1 MTDFPLYLI
10 PLLPFIGAA
19 ISLIIGRRLG
29 KNAVTLITLG
39 SVFASFLV
47 TLRAVWTLHES
58 VSATGALV
66 STFFG
71 PNWIKA
77 GDLNIAAGLTM
88 DHLSALMCCVV
99 TGIGF
104 LIHLYSTAYME
115 HDERYTRFFGFLN
128 LFMGS
133 MLILVL
139 GDSLPVTFIGWEGV
153 GLCSY
158 LLIGFWFDK
167 DANALAG
174 RKAFVVN
181 RIGDFGF
188 LLAMFLL
195 YSKTGTLKYSE
206 LAAHIPQIQEH
217 IWWGLPAAY
226 FIGLLVLLGATG
238 KSAQIPLY
246 VWLPDA
252 MAGPTPVSA
261 LIHAATM
268 VTAGVYMVARMHVVF
283 ETAPV
288 TLAVVACIGAATALF
303 AATMGI
309 AQRDLK
315 KVLAYS
321 TISQLG
327 FMFVGVGS
335 WSAEAHNANYQAG
348 IFHLVTHAFFKAGL
362 FLGAGSVMHALNNEG
377 DIMKMGGLKKWL
389 PHTRWTFLIYCFAI
403 AGIFPFAGFWS
414 KDAILGGL
422 WDAQWLASG
431 PPTNAIEHWLFVPG
445 AERMFFFPLGHY
457 LYWVMLLA
465 AGCTAF
471 YMFRL
476 YFLVFEGEYR
486 GPLPAADAHGHDA
499 HDDHGHSNVASNAA
513 HAGHG
518 HDAHD
523 SHGHGGLPHESP
535 PAMTL
540 VLWILAAG
548 SILVGLIGIPEA
560 AIPGLH
566 ADFFGEWLRPAL
578 QPFGEETTRSFWT
591 GAIGALAVAGT
602 GIGIAFALYSKGVSA
617 AVRNFV
623 AAMPG
628 LYKLV
633 FHKYYIDEVYD
644 FLIVRP
650 LRLIAFVLWKGFD
663 AFFIDLIF
671 VNGVGFVVGGF
682 GKLVKYLQ
690 NGDLQRYIVALIL
703 GGAAIVYYAAHGD
716 ARQAANFDVVVVGNT
731 VEVNAKG
738 AGATARR
745 LAYHVDW
752 DGKGFGATQQTTT
765 FRHTYD
771 APGKYEIA
779 VEAIDPRWSS
789 SSRQTRTVKVQ

>member
-1 MTDFPLYLI
+1 
-10 PLLPFIGAA
+10 
-19 ISLIIGRRLG
+19 
-29 KNAVTLITLG
+29 
-39 SVFASFLV
+39 
-47 TLRAVWTLHES
+47 
-58 VSATGALV
+58 
-66 STFFG
+66 
-71 PNWIKA
+71 
-77 GDLNIAAGLTM
+77 
-88 DHLSALMCCVV
+88 
-99 TGIGF
+99 
-104 LIHLYSTAYME
+104 
-115 HDERYTRFFGFLN
+115 
-128 LFMGS
+128 
-133 MLILVL
+133 
-139 GDSLPVTFIGWEGV
+139 
-153 GLCSY
+153 
-158 LLIGFWFDK
+158 FDK

-206 LAAHIPQIQEH
+206 LHTLMPGLAEH

-246 VWLPDA
+246 IWLPDA

-268 VTAGVYMVARMHVVF
+268 VTAGVYMVARMHAVF

-335 WSAEAHNANYQAG
+335 WSAETHSANYQAG

-362 FLGAGSVMHALNNEG
+362 FLAAGSVMHALNNEG

-389 PHTRWTFLIYCFAI
+389 PHTRWTFLIYCLAI
-403 AGIFPFAGFWS
+403 SGIIPFAGFWS

-422 WDAQWLASG
+422 WDAQWITSG
-431 PPTNAIEHWLFVPG
+431 APTNGLERLLFVAG
-445 AERMFFFPLGHY
+445 EEGMYVFPLGHY
-457 LYWVMLLA
+457 LYWVVLLA

-486 GPLPAADAHGHDA
+486 GPLPGADAHGHDDHG
-499 HDDHGHSNVASNAA
+499 HDDHGHGNVQSNAA
-513 HAGHG
+513 HAHGQGAHG
-518 HDAHD
+518 HDAAHD
-523 SHGHGGLPHESP
+523 DAHGHDAHGHGGLPHESP
-535 PAMTL
+535 PAMTI
-540 VLWILAAG
+540 VLWILAIG
-548 SILVGLIGIPEA
+548 SVFVGLFGIPDVVSGHESN
-560 AIPGLH
+560 L
-566 ADFFGEWLRPAL
+566 FGDWLRPVL
-578 QPFGEETTRSFWT
+578 QPLGVEETAGGFWK
-591 GAIGALAVAGT
+591 GAVGALAVGIA
-602 GIGIAFALYSKGVSA
+602 GIGLAWLLYGQGVSA
-617 AVRNFV
+617 AVRKFV
-623 AAMPG
+623 ATLPG

-633 FHKYYIDEVYD
+633 FHKYYIDEIYD
-644 FLIVRP
+644 FLVVRP

-690 NGDLQRYIVALIL
+690 NGDLQRYIVGLIL
-703 GGAAIVYYAAHGD
+703 GAAALVYYGANGDVRKAAK
-716 ARQAANFDVVVVGNT
+716 FDVVVVGT
-731 VEVNAKG
+731 SVEVNAKG
-738 AGATARR
+738 AGPSSRR
-745 LAYHVDW
+745 LQYRVDW
-752 DGKGFGATQQTTT
+752 DAAKSGGCNAEHYSATQQTTT

-771 APGKYEIA
+771 APGKYEVK
-779 VEAIDPRWSS
+779 VEAIDPRWNTSS
-789 SSRQTRTVKVQ
+789 TSTEKVKVQ

>member
-1 MTDFPLYLI
+1 M
-10 PLLPFIGAA
+10 
-19 ISLIIGRRLG
+19 
-29 KNAVTLITLG
+29 
-39 SVFASFLV
+39 LV
-47 TLRAVWTLHES
+47 
-58 VSATGALV
+58 
-66 STFFG
+66 
-71 PNWIKA
+71 
-77 GDLNIAAGLTM
+77 
-88 DHLSALMCCVV
+88 
-99 TGIGF
+99 
-104 LIHLYSTAYME
+104 
-115 HDERYTRFFGFLN
+115 
-128 LFMGS
+128 
-133 MLILVL
+133 
-139 GDSLPVTFIGWEGV
+139 
-153 GLCSY
+153 
-158 LLIGFWFDK
+158 
-167 DANALAG
+167 
-174 RKAFVVN
+174 
-181 RIGDFGF
+181 
-188 LLAMFLL
+188 
-195 YSKTGTLKYSE
+195 
-206 LAAHIPQIQEH
+206 
-217 IWWGLPAAY
+217 
-226 FIGLLVLLGATG
+226 GATG

-327 FMFVGVGS
+327 FMFVGVGT
-335 WSAEAHNANYQAG
+335 WNAETHSANYQAG

-389 PHTRWTFLIYCFAI
+389 PHTRWTFLIYCLAI
-403 AGIFPFAGFWS
+403 AGIIPFAGFWS

-422 WDAQWLASG
+422 YEASWITSG
-431 PPTNAIEHWLFVPG
+431 PPTNVIENLFFTKVIVDEQTIYMC
-445 AERMFFFPLGHY
+445 ALGHY

-486 GPLPAADAHGHDA
+486 GPLPDAHGHDA
-499 HDDHGHSNVASNAA
+499 HDDHGHGNVQSNAA
-513 HAGHG
+513 HAHG
-518 HDAHD
+518 HDAHGHDAHGHD

-540 VLWILAAG
+540 VLWILAIG
-548 SILVGLIGIPEA
+548 SIVVGLFGIPDVVSGRESD
-560 AIPGLH
+560 L
-566 ADFFGEWLRPAL
+566 FGEWLNPVL
-578 QPFGEETTRSFWT
+578 QPLAVQETAWGFWK
-591 GAIGALAVAGT
+591 GALGALAIAGA
-602 GIGIAFALYSKGVSA
+602 GIGLAFALYFQGVSA
-617 AVRNFV
+617 AVRKFV
-623 AAMPG
+623 ATLPG

-644 FLIVRP
+644 FLVVRP

-690 NGDLQRYIVALIL
+690 NGDLQRYIVALIV
-703 GGAAIVYYAAHGD
+703 GAAAMIYYGSNGD
-716 ARQAANFDVVVVGNT
+716 TRKAANFEVVVVGNS
-731 VEVNAKG
+731 VEVNARG
-738 AGATARR
+738 AGPNARR
-745 LAYHVDW
+745 LAYRVDW
-752 DGKGFGATQQTTT
+752 DAGAGGCRAGNFGATQQTTT

-789 SSRQTRTVKVQ
+789 SSKQTRTVKVQ